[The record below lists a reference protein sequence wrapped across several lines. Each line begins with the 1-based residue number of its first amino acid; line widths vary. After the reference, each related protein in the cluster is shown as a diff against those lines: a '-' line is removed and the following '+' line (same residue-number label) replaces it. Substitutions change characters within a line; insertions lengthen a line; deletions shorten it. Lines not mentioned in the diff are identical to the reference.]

1 MTHKNISAQLAALVG
16 ALSLAMPWLVHA
28 QATASDDFT
37 KASDP
42 NSWKTFGGA
51 CLTAGDG
58 TGSIPSCVGL
68 TYYQNQIQVGG
79 NKGYLGQTTA
89 PASGAAGVQAL
100 DPAGSGALRLTNGYT
115 AGKTGFMY
123 GYSQA
128 GAIISSGAAFNNSAG
143 VNIIFKTITYLG
155 NSGNGDGADG
165 MGFFLMDGSKS
176 PYDVGAF
183 GGSLGYSC
191 SNTNNDSTVRA
202 DGSVRG
208 YDGLAYG
215 YLGLGMDEYGNFL
228 NAADNTVTGPN
239 QTPGRIGLRGAGNI
253 SWAQLYAANP
263 SYYPTASYSG
273 TANLAAGDAKLA
285 NRAAAV
291 QKVCS
296 TGKLWDYSSD
306 PTDPTGRATI
316 PDYGAISG
324 GSVILSSIL
333 PGKLIAAESATI
345 RTGTTGAATPITYNL
360 KITQNGLLS
369 LSMAYGN
376 GAYIP
381 VITKQDITASNGIPP
396 ATFRFGFAGST
407 GGSNNVHEVLCFQA
421 APVNVAGTSV
431 GVNQKEA
438 TKVASGTQAY
448 LANYYPN
455 DWTGRLTASN
465 ILYDSST
472 KTISISATSNWDAQ
486 CNLTGILAGATNAC
500 PTTGTTG
507 PVAAQAPL
515 GGGATSSS
523 APLNRSLI
531 TWSGSAGVAFEWS
544 GSTGIT
550 PITTAQKTTLTQGD
564 ATSTAN
570 RLNYLRGDRTN
581 EINTLGAGLFRG
593 RNGVLGDI
601 IDSSPTWVGAPSS
614 AYSAVWVDKIQS
626 AGTITENS
634 GTQNYSAFIT
644 AQQTR
649 LNVVYD
655 GANDGFL
662 HAFRSGSYDTSGN
675 YVTTL
680 NDGQEIL
687 AYMPGLVLQ
696 NIHNSTDATQ
706 DYSNAAYSHNYFVN
720 ATPGTGDL
728 FYNGQWHSWLA
739 GGLGAGGAGL
749 YILDVTSPSTFSEAN
764 AGSIVIGD
772 WTSSTISCATSCGSH
787 LGSTYGTPVIRRL
800 HDGKW
805 GVIFGNGFGST
816 ACDAGIYVMTVN
828 PTTGAIANT
837 YYLGTGTGTCSNPNG
852 IAYVTPVDIDTDHI
866 VDYVYAGDLLGNV
879 WRFDL
884 TSTSESSWGT
894 TSGSPLFSTS
904 VVASGQP
911 ITSKLLV
918 AIQPQTTGL
927 PRLMVEFGTGRKF
940 PLTNTSPVSY
950 APGTQYLYGIWD
962 WNMAS
967 WNGLSTTKLASLT
980 APQTIAATN
989 LTTQT
994 LTLQASGILDGSS
1007 NTICWAGS
1015 TACTSG
1021 NTQFGFSIALPGA
1034 NEQVVYSPLLFQNAF
1049 LVNTTI
1055 PAVNSPTSCLITQDG
1070 GNTIAISV
1078 ASGGAIPGFFKN
1090 TTDTNASGTSTGGTG
1105 TPFMLQAGGQS
1116 YMLTQTNSACTGSSC
1131 PSNPIFSCKTNPN
1144 AAYCT
1149 TSTSTATPTGKRLT
1163 WIERR

>member
-1 MTHKNISAQLAALVG
+1 MTHKNFAAQFAALIG
-16 ALSLAMPWLVHA
+16 ALCMAMPWFAHA

-37 KASDP
+37 KANDT

-58 TGSIPSCVGL
+58 TGSIPACVGL
-68 TYYQNQIQVGG
+68 PYYQNQIQVGG
-79 NKGYLGQTTA
+79 SKGYLGQATA
-89 PASGAAGVQAL
+89 PASGAAGVQTPDA
-100 DPAGSGALRLTNGYT
+100 AGSGALRLTNGFT
-115 AGKTGFMY
+115 SGTSGFMY
-123 GYSQA
+123 GYLQA
-128 GAIISSGAAFNNSAG
+128 GAIISSGPAFNNSAG
-143 VNIIFKTITYLG
+143 VNIIFKTVTYLG

-165 MGFFLMDGSKS
+165 IGFFLMDGSKS

-191 SNTNNDSTVRA
+191 SNTNNDSTTRA
-202 DGSVRG
+202 DGTVRG

-239 QTPGRIGLRGAGNI
+239 QTPGRIGLRGAGSI
-253 SWAQLYAANP
+253 SWAQISSGTY
-263 SYYPTASYSG
+263 SGYYPSGYFSGAS
-273 TANLAAGDAKLA
+273 NQA

-296 TGKLWDYSSD
+296 TGRLWDYSSSL
-306 PTDPTGRATI
+306 TDPNQGPTI
-316 PDYGAISG
+316 ADYGAISG

-333 PGKLIAAESATI
+333 PGKQIAAESATI
-345 RTGTTGAATPITYNL
+345 RTGTGSNAATPITYNL

-381 VITKQDITASNGIPP
+381 VITNQDITSTNGTPP

-438 TKVASGTQAY
+438 TKVATGTQAY
-448 LANYYPN
+448 LANYYPS
-455 DWTGRLTASN
+455 DWTGRVTASD
-465 ILYDSST
+465 ILYDAST

-486 CNLTGILAGATNAC
+486 CNLTGILAGASNAC
-500 PTTGTTG
+500 PTTGVVG

-515 GGGATSSS
+515 AGGSVSSA

-531 TWSGSAGVAFEWS
+531 TWSGSAGVGFEWS
-544 GSTGIT
+544 GSSTIT
-550 PITTAQKTTLTQGD
+550 AAQKTTLTQGD
-564 ATSTAN
+564 ATSTTN

-581 EINTLGAGLFRG
+581 EINTLGVGQFRA

-601 IDSSPTWVGAPSS
+601 IDSSPTWVGPPNS
-614 AYSAVWVDKIQS
+614 AYSAVWADKIQT
-626 AGTITENS
+626 GDTITENS
-634 GTQNYSAFIT
+634 GTQSYSAFIT
-644 AQQTR
+644 AKQTR

-662 HAFRSGSYDTSGN
+662 HAFRTGSYDAGGN
-675 YVTTL
+675 YVNNSTTP

-687 AYMPGLVLQ
+687 AYMPSLVLQ
-696 NIHNSTDATQ
+696 NIHNSSNTTQ

-728 FYNGQWHSWLA
+728 FYNGTWHSWLA
-739 GGLGAGGAGL
+739 GGLGAGGAGF
-749 YILDVTSPSTFSEAN
+749 YILDITNPSNFSEAN

-772 WTSSTISCATSCGSH
+772 WTSSTISCATSCGTH

-816 ACDAGIYVMTVN
+816 ACDAGIFIMTVN
-828 PTTGAIANT
+828 PSTGAIANT
-837 YYLGTGTGTCSNPNG
+837 YYLGTGTGTCTNPNG

-894 TSGSPLFSTS
+894 TSGSPLFST
-904 VVASGQP
+904 ASGQP

-918 AIQPQTTGL
+918 AIQPQTTGS

-950 APGTQYLYGIWD
+950 ATGTQYLYGIWD
-962 WNMAS
+962 WNMSS
-967 WNGLSTTKLASLT
+967 WNSLSSTKLASLT
-980 APQTIAATN
+980 GPQTVSAST

-994 LTLQASGILDGSS
+994 LTLQSSGILDGSS

-1015 TACTSG
+1015 TVCGSG
-1021 NTQFGFSIALPGA
+1021 NTQFGFSIALPNT

-1055 PAVNSPTSCLITQDG
+1055 PANNSPTSCQITQDG
-1070 GNTIAISV
+1070 GDTIAISV

-1116 YMLTQTNSACTGSSC
+1116 YLLTQTNAACTGSSC
-1131 PSNPIFSCKTNPN
+1131 PANPIFNCKTNPN
-1144 AAYCT
+1144 ASYCT